1 MDFVL
6 RSDLMSLTITG
17 GLMKFVSTL
26 KSENSELT
34 QRKLAANDLALVRM
48 ILMMRT

>member
-6 RSDLMSLTITG
+6 SSDLMSLTITG

-26 KSENSELT
+26 KSENSELNSD
-34 QRKLAANDLALVRM
+34 QL
-48 ILMMRT
+48 